1 MAVQLTIQALVKVS
15 LDGSCQVPLT
25 RMDFVIAVVQL
36 KRIIKVNTAVS
47 RKIVLQTK
55 ESLRWEEG
63 KLIVSK
69 VIMGNGGFTVA

>member
-1 MAVQLTIQALVKVS
+1 MAVQLTILALAKVS
-15 LDGSCQVPLT
+15 LDGSCQGPLT
-25 RMDFVIAVVQL
+25 RMDFFIAVVQL

-47 RKIVLQTK
+47 RKVVLQTK